1 MINNNSISKH
11 QRTRFQGVTN
21 IIRFN
26 WPFYVW
32 ALSVC
37 LAMLAV
43 SFWLTPAYSTWLNT
57 FAILILASTILSLL
71 ASWYVYDASG
81 LYNMEWLPKN
91 IQPTYILNIH
101 AGFDETS
108 AMLQHTFPEAYLKV
122 FDFYNPITHTE
133 PSIERARKAYP
144 AYLGTIST
152 NTQLLPLAN
161 DSVQL
166 IFVGMAA
173 HEIRNEA
180 ERIQFFKELKRVI
193 STDGKIVVV
202 EHLRDLPNFMVYN
215 IGCLHFYSSKKWQ
228 EVFLKAGLQI
238 SNQQKIN
245 PFVHGFELLKN
256 GNTN

>member
-1 MINNNSISKH
+1 MVNNNSISNH
-11 QRTRFQGVTN
+11 QRTSFQGVNN

-26 WPFYVW
+26 WPFYVL
-32 ALSVC
+32 ALLAC
-37 LAMLAV
+37 LALATA
-43 SFWLTPAYSTWLNT
+43 SIWLLPSYSIWLNVL
-57 FAILILASTILSLL
+57 AILILASTILSLL
-71 ASWYVYDASG
+71 ASWYVYDASE
-81 LYNMEWLPKN
+81 LYKMEWLPKN

-108 AMLQHTFPEAYLKV
+108 VAIKNIFPKADLHV
-122 FDFYNPITHTE
+122 LDFYNPITHTE

-144 AYLGTIST
+144 AYPGTIST

-180 ERIQFFKELKRVI
+180 ERIQFFKELRRVI
-193 STDGKIVVV
+193 HADGKIVVV

-215 IGCLHFYSSKKWQ
+215 IGCLHFYSLKKWL
-228 EVFLKAGLQI
+228 EVFEKAGLYI

-256 GNTN
+256 GTTS

>member
-1 MINNNSISKH
+1 MINNNSISNHK
-11 QRTRFQGVTN
+11 RTPFQGVTN

-37 LAMLAV
+37 LVMFTV
-43 SFWLTPAYSTWLNT
+43 PFWLITAYSTWLNT
-57 FAILILASTILSLL
+57 FAILILAATILSLL
-71 ASWYVYDASG
+71 ASWYVYDATG
-81 LYNMEWLPKN
+81 LYKMDWLPKN
-91 IQPTYILNIH
+91 IQPTQMLNIH

-108 AMLQHTFPEAYLKV
+108 AILQHTFPKAYLKV

-144 AYLGTIST
+144 TYPGTIIT
-152 NTQLLPLAN
+152 NTQLLPLRN

-173 HEIRNEA
+173 HEIRNET

-193 STDGKIVVV
+193 SADGKIIVV

-215 IGCLHFYSSKKWQ
+215 IGCLHFYSLKKWL
-228 EVFLKAGLQI
+228 EVFEKAGLYI

-245 PFVHGFELLKN
+245 PFVHVFELLKN
-256 GNTN
+256 GTTS